1 MGRGRGWD
9 QGRAAEP
16 ASRMLRRFLFIEC
29 TKSDKAS
36 LRPLAQAAP
45 KDTRCRR
52 ERMACQ
58 PSPPGGQEAP
68 SAPRR
73 GGPFSAGTAARP
85 RPVLTGHLQ
94 SGLIAGGARRGSDPA
109 WGSRRGRTD
118 QEGGPG
124 LRDAELATP
133 APAPHA
139 LARLPALTPA
149 APGPAGAPVSQ
160 FRKHPRVSRALG
172 SSGLGTRCRPDDKG
186 APGGGTGTAAERPWR
201 QRLWQRRQ
209 QQRRRRRPPG

>member
-1 MGRGRGWD
+1 MLPSRPPGCC
-9 QGRAAEP
+9 AA
-16 ASRMLRRFLFIEC
+16 SFLSSVPSQTRLPSC
-29 TKSDKAS
+29 RWP
-36 LRPLAQAAP
+36 RPPQRTHAVAANEWP
-45 KDTRCRR
+45 V
-52 ERMACQ
+52 
-58 PSPPGGQEAP
+58 SPPRPGAQEAP